1 MTADILLY
9 ALIAAGLVFWLRN
22 VLGTRHGDERQRP
35 NPFARPDNDA
45 AARNGARPDPARS
58 VVTPLHPARDDA
70 PVQNG
75 GLMPGILPGLDEPL
89 PGVVLPMGKNMSA
102 AKGAEAGLQ
111 DIANADHSFN
121 ATHFLEGAQDAFVM
135 IVEAFA
141 ANDRGLLKNLLDP
154 SLYAAFDGAMTARE
168 ERGEIALTEIHA
180 IRRLEIVDARIQDKR
195 ALLTVRF
202 VADETAT
209 IQNKDGE
216 YISGNPDRV
225 KETIDI
231 WTFGKPLKS
240 REPTWY
246 LVATRE
252 EDADKKGMP
261 ETVI

>member
-1 MTADILLY
+1 MTADLLLY

-35 NPFARPDNDA
+35 NPFARTDN
-45 AARNGARPDPARS
+45 DPARNAS
-58 VVTPLHPARDDA
+58 APAHRPTPPVNNGALNGDA
-70 PVQNG
+70 
-75 GLMPGILPGLDEPL
+75 MPGILPGIDEPL
-89 PGVVLPMGKNMSA
+89 PGVVIPVGKNMSA

-111 DIANADHSFN
+111 EIANADHSFN

-154 SLYAAFDGAMTARE
+154 ALYAAFDGAISARE
-168 ERGEIALTEIHA
+168 ARGEVALTEIHA
-180 IRRLEIVDARIQDKR
+180 IRRLEIIDARVQDKR

-225 KETIDI
+225 KETIAI
-231 WTFGKPLKS
+231 WPFAKPLKS

-261 ETVI
+261 ETVA

>member
-1 MTADILLY
+1 MTADLLLY

-35 NPFARPDNDA
+35 NPFARTDNDT
-45 AARNGARPDPARS
+45 ARPSTGPAQRPAS
-58 VVTPLHPARDDA
+58 PQPVIHDGPL
-70 PVQNG
+70 
-75 GLMPGILPGLDEPL
+75 PGILPGIDEPL
-89 PGVVLPMGKNMSA
+89 PGVVIPVGKNMSA

-111 DIANADHSFN
+111 EIANADHSFN

-154 SLYAAFDGAMTARE
+154 SLYSAFDGAISARE
-168 ERGEIALTEIHA
+168 ARGEVALTEIHA
-180 IRRLEIVDARIQDKR
+180 IRRMEIIDARVQDKR

-209 IQNKDGE
+209 IQNKDGD

-231 WTFGKPLKS
+231 WTFAKPLKS

-261 ETVI
+261 ETVA